1 MLTGLLSNYSIYN
14 RKSQVV
20 KIGKKLYKYR
30 AFVGRVAEL
39 AYAYG
44 LGPYAARLGGSSP
57 LSPTKLLCEFSEIRC
72 DRTTSGELPR

>member
-30 AFVGRVAEL
+30 AFIGRVAEL

-44 LGPYAARLGGSSP
+44 LGPYSVRIEGSSP
-57 LSPTKLLCEFSEIRC
+57 SSPTRISSFERSI
-72 DRTTSGELPR
+72 